1 MLRARAL
8 RFDLNAAVIRIRA
21 VDEIVMCRQGSLMR
35 FFDTIRAK
43 KASVDEDW
51 YLSSYPDVRAAVEQ
65 GHVTSGESH
74 YRLHGYRE
82 GRLPVRPNVDESWYL
97 LRYPDVREAI
107 RRGQV
112 KSAYDHFLLAGFG
125 EGRLPQH
132 PSESARKK

>member
-1 MLRARAL
+1 
-8 RFDLNAAVIRIRA
+8 
-21 VDEIVMCRQGSLMR
+21 MR
-35 FFDTIRAK
+35 LFDTIRAK
-43 KASVDEDW
+43 KVAVDEEW

-65 GHVTSGESH
+65 GHVPSGESH

-82 GRLPVRPNVDESWYL
+82 GRLPVRPNVDETWYL

-112 KSAYDHFLLAGFG
+112 KSAYDHFMLAGFG

-132 PSESARKK
+132 PSESARKR